1 LGQPLHAFDA
11 NKIKGNK
18 VLVKTLKSG
27 TKFTTLDST
36 ERELHAEDIM
46 ICDGESNPMCI
57 AGVFG
62 GENSGVTNKTT
73 SIFLESAYFNPVAIR
88 KTAKR
93 HALNTD
99 ASFRFER
106 GIDINFTKYALKR
119 AALLIKE
126 YANGKIASDV
136 MDFYPEK
143 MEDFQ
148 VFLSYENAFRL
159 IGQEI
164 DKETIK
170 NILASLEIKINS
182 ETEGGLGLT
191 IPSYRVDVQ
200 READVIEEIL
210 RVYGYNNIK
219 FSHKLNS
226 SISFNTNKEITLEN
240 SIANQLTY
248 LGFNETMANSL
259 TKEEYI
265 TFSENLKSE
274 FNVTMLNPLS
284 NELKVMRQSLLF
296 SGLESIS
303 YNINRKNN
311 SLKLYEFGKTYHK
324 YEKGYQEDKHLT
336 LFVSG
341 AKTKDSWTHVSK
353 NSDFFY
359 LKGIVMSILERIGV
373 TNLKTSPAKSDQFS
387 EGIAFSLGKNKLV
400 EFGVINKRVLKEFGI
415 KQEVLFADFDW
426 RSLNEISGK
435 KKIKVSSL
443 LKFPSVKRDLALLID
458 EKVTFKEI
466 YNLSFQVERN
476 LLKDVGLFDVYQGD
490 KLPEG
495 KKSYAVSFILQDSNK
510 TLKDAQIDKI
520 MQKLQQSFEKNLEAV
535 LR

>member
-1 LGQPLHAFDA
+1 
-11 NKIKGNK
+11 
-18 VLVKTLKSG
+18 
-27 TKFTTLDST
+27 
-36 ERELHAEDIM
+36 M

-62 GENSGVTNKTT
+62 GEKSGVTDKTT

-200 READVIEEIL
+200 READVIEEVL

-219 FSHKLNS
+219 FSLQCRCHDASK
-226 SISFNTNKEITLEN
+226 K
-240 SIANQLTY
+240 
-248 LGFNETMANSL
+248 GFL
-259 TKEEYI
+259 
-265 TFSENLKSE
+265 
-274 FNVTMLNPLS
+274 P
-284 NELKVMRQSLLF
+284 Q
-296 SGLESIS
+296 
-303 YNINRKNN
+303 YN
-311 SLKLYEFGKTYHK
+311 
-324 YEKGYQEDKHLT
+324 
-336 LFVSG
+336 
-341 AKTKDSWTHVSK
+341 
-353 NSDFFY
+353 
-359 LKGIVMSILERIGV
+359 
-373 TNLKTSPAKSDQFS
+373 
-387 EGIAFSLGKNKLV
+387 
-400 EFGVINKRVLKEFGI
+400 
-415 KQEVLFADFDW
+415 
-426 RSLNEISGK
+426 
-435 KKIKVSSL
+435 
-443 LKFPSVKRDLALLID
+443 
-458 EKVTFKEI
+458 
-466 YNLSFQVERN
+466 
-476 LLKDVGLFDVYQGD
+476 
-490 KLPEG
+490 
-495 KKSYAVSFILQDSNK
+495 
-510 TLKDAQIDKI
+510 
-520 MQKLQQSFEKNLEAV
+520 
-535 LR
+535 